1 MIIFIKT
8 DLKTEVF
15 NSSNYQ
21 NIHDLKN
28 YLSKLYRVKVDN
40 FWLSYGGKILLNEY
54 LIDEFLT
61 PNCTVYM
68 NFRNLNK
75 IKIVSGK
82 QEFYI
87 EYDMINN
94 MKKFNFKRFIKNKT
108 DNFSIIIPEDILDN
122 NIFNNWYDLYIFSK
136 SIKYIDFNKYYDKMY
151 VKLLVKK
158 NFKKILSKFKLNDL
172 KKLSILFEHINNEFY
187 FNVINCFIAE
197 FYIKGRSNDYLFEL
211 DLFQ

>member
-15 NSSNYQ
+15 NSSKYE
-21 NIHDLKN
+21 NIFDLKK
-28 YLSKLYRVKVDN
+28 YLAKLYRVKEDN
-40 FWLSYGGKILLNEY
+40 FWLSYGGKILLDEY
-54 LIDEFLT
+54 SIEEFLS

-87 EYDMINN
+87 EYEMINN
-94 MKKFNFKRFIKNKT
+94 MKKFNFRRFIKNKT
-108 DNFSIIIPEDILDN
+108 NDFSIIIPEDILDN
-122 NIFNNWYDLYIFSK
+122 NIFNNWYDLYNFSK
-136 SIKYIDFNKYYDKMY
+136 SIKYLDFNKYYDKIY

-158 NFKKILSKFKLNDL
+158 KFKKILSKFQLYDL
-172 KKLSILFEHINNEFY
+172 KKLSLLFEYINNEFY
-187 FNVINCFIAE
+187 FNLINCFIAE
-197 FYIKGRSNDYLFEL
+197 FHIKGRSNDYLSKL
-211 DLFQ
+211 DLF